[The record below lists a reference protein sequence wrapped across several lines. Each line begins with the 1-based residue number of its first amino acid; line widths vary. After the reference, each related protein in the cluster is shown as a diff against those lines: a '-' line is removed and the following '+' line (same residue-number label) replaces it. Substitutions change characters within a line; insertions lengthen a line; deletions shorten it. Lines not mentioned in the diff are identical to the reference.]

1 MTMPSSRIAF
11 GFAALAAATVIAP
24 ITASFADSMT
34 SPNAINNSTVDRDM
48 AQQSISGV
56 YDNCDQYRD
65 AKGFP
70 QPGWRYLV
78 FPPH

>member
-1 MTMPSSRIAF
+1 
-11 GFAALAAATVIAP
+11 
-24 ITASFADSMT
+24 
-34 SPNAINNSTVDRDM
+34 M